1 MIISLG
7 EATFGDTSRWFD
19 VSHVFHDWMIDFSS
33 YDEMQFVK
41 QIL

>member
-7 EATFGDTSRWFD
+7 EATFDTSRWFD
-19 VSHVFHDWMIDFSS
+19 VSHVFHDWMIDFS
-33 YDEMQFVK
+33 YDEVQFVK